1 MTHEQDNI
9 VNTVN
14 WQKEFVVDITLK
26 VTNFTSSVPENILH
40 LTTGANSLRVA
51 AIWVATC
58 NLDNEECTLQLYTQA
73 ISGFNFKVKMNKYY
87 TFNFAQNLHSGKVD
101 KDLF

>member
-1 MTHEQDNI
+1 MTHDEDNI

-51 AIWVATC
+51 AIWVASC
-58 NLDNEECTLQLYTQA
+58 NLDQEECTLQLFTQS
-73 ISGFNFKVKMNKYY
+73 ISGFNFKVELNKYY
-87 TFNFAQNLHSGKVD
+87 NFNFVQNLHNGKVNEEI
-101 KDLF
+101 F